1 MMGDCMLATIAK
13 LPHTEAIPDN
23 TPAAPS
29 SAEILTGGDV
39 KAAPPQEDATQVPV
53 ETAVMT
59 PAPRTPS
66 NVDETEDEEDPIA
79 SLENDSDDFQ
89 RATISIV
96 MTLLP
101 TDHHP
106 DGRLTLIGVRSHS
119 LPPHLTTARFNDL
132 LPLPESL
139 SQALSRWEETFSAAL
154 TARKT
159 QRDAKAAE
167 QQARTVEQEQKREAE
182 RQARK
187 SKAAKPTAAKAPPVA
202 QKPKPAREQDT
213 QDSTMDTAIPQA
225 GLFE

>member
-1 MMGDCMLATIAK
+1 MLATIDS
-13 LPHTEAIPDN
+13 LPHTEMIPDN
-23 TPAAPS
+23 TPAGPS
-29 SAEILTGGDV
+29 STEMLNGGDV
-39 KAAPPQEDATQVPV
+39 KAALPQEDATQVLV

-59 PAPRTPS
+59 PTPTTPS
-66 NVDETEDEEDPIA
+66 NEDETEDEEDPIA
-79 SLENDSDDFQ
+79 GLENDSDDFQ

-101 TDHHP
+101 TDHHH

-139 SQALSRWEETFSAAL
+139 SQALSRWEQTFSAAVA
-154 TARKT
+154 ARNT
-159 QRDAKAAE
+159 QRDTKAAE
-167 QQARTVEQEQKREAE
+167 RQAKTLEQEKRREAE

-187 SKAAKPTAAKAPPVA
+187 TKVAKPTATKAPPVA
-202 QKPKPAREQDT
+202 PKPKPAREQDT
-213 QDSTMDTAIPQA
+213 QDSTPDTAIPQA

>member
-1 MMGDCMLATIAK
+1 
-13 LPHTEAIPDN
+13 
-23 TPAAPS
+23 
-29 SAEILTGGDV
+29 
-39 KAAPPQEDATQVPV
+39 
-53 ETAVMT
+53 
-59 PAPRTPS
+59 
-66 NVDETEDEEDPIA
+66 
-79 SLENDSDDFQ
+79 
-89 RATISIV
+89 

-167 QQARTVEQEQKREAE
+167 QQDRTVEQEQKLEAE

>member
-1 MMGDCMLATIAK
+1 MLGTVDLLPHAQVVTNNIPANSSSADPLQSGDVSSVMPQLATEPVPMK
-13 LPHTEAIPDN
+13 TEAVP
-23 TPAAPS
+23 
-29 SAEILTGGDV
+29 
-39 KAAPPQEDATQVPV
+39 APPPPRLEEED
-53 ETAVMT
+53 
-59 PAPRTPS
+59 
-66 NVDETEDEEDPIA
+66 DEDEQDPIA
-79 SLENDSDDFQ
+79 SLEQDSNDFQ

-139 SQALSRWEETFSAAL
+139 SQALSRWEQTFSAAVA
-154 TARKT
+154 ARNT
-159 QRDAKAAE
+159 QRDTKAAE
-167 QQARTVEQEQKREAE
+167 RQAKTLEQEKRREAE

-187 SKAAKPTAAKAPPVA
+187 TKVAKPTATKAPPVA
-202 QKPKPAREQDT
+202 PKPKPAREQDT
-213 QDSTMDTAIPQA
+213 QDSTPDTAIPQA

>member
-1 MMGDCMLATIAK
+1 MLGTVDL
-13 LPHTEAIPDN
+13 LPHTQVVTN
-23 TPAAPS
+23 STPTNAS
-29 SAEILTGGDV
+29 SADLSQSGDDSPV
-39 KAAPPQEDATQVPV
+39 LPRLATEPVGMKTEAVPDPPP
-53 ETAVMT
+53 
-59 PAPRTPS
+59 PRR
-66 NVDETEDEEDPIA
+66 DEEDDEDEQDPIV
-79 SLENDSDDFQ
+79 SLEQDSNDFQ

-101 TDHHP
+101 TDRHP
-106 DGRLTLIGVRSHS
+106 DGRLTLIGVRSHN
-119 LPPHLTTARFNDL
+119 LPPQLTTARFNDL

>member
-1 MMGDCMLATIAK
+1 MLATIDS
-13 LPHTEAIPDN
+13 LPHTEMIPDN
-23 TPAAPS
+23 TPAGPS
-29 SAEILTGGDV
+29 STEMLNGGDV
-39 KAAPPQEDATQVPV
+39 KAALPQEDATQVLV

-59 PAPRTPS
+59 PTPTTPS
-66 NVDETEDEEDPIA
+66 NEDETEDEEDPIA
-79 SLENDSDDFQ
+79 GHENDSDDFQ

-139 SQALSRWEETFSAAL
+139 SQALTRWEQTFPAAL
-154 TARKT
+154 AARKT

-167 QQARTVEQEQKREAE
+167 QQTRSLEQEKKREAE

-187 SKAAKPTAAKAPPVA
+187 AKVAKPTAAKAPSVA
-202 QKPKPAREQDT
+202 PAPKPDREQHSD
-213 QDSTMDTAIPQA
+213 DSPSNTALPQA